1 MSGERRRYY
10 RIDDEVA
17 LACEPLKESQTD
29 QRLKDFWDN
38 EHAFSLRN
46 NYNFQIEQHIA
57 DFHKIENKMPELG
70 RYLAVLQ
77 KQIDRLSEKLNVDEF
92 EQSLHHHKVN
102 LSAQGISF
110 VTDQQFDTES
120 MLEVNLKLLPSG
132 LHLVIMARVITVEKA
147 EDFETGTYRV
157 SLDFEHL
164 HEADREILIKHIH
177 ARQRESLSIAQ
188 DL

>member
-17 LACEPLKESQTD
+17 IACDPVKEIQVD
-29 QRLKDFWDN
+29 ERLKDFWDN
-38 EHAFSLRN
+38 DHAFSIRN

-57 DFHKIENKMPELG
+57 DFHKIESKMPELG
-70 RYLAVLQ
+70 RYLCVLQ
-77 KQIDRLSEKLNVDEF
+77 KQIDRLSEKLIAEEF
-92 EQSLHHHKVN
+92 DQTLTQGKVN

-110 VTDQQFDTES
+110 VTNQKLDPKS
-120 MLEVNLKLLPSG
+120 LVEVNMKLLPSG
-132 LHLVIMARVITVEKA
+132 LHLLIIARVIKTEKA
-147 EDFETGTYRV
+147 ENDESGEYRV

-164 HEADREILIKHIH
+164 REEDREILIKHIH
-177 ARQRESLSIAQ
+177 AKQRESLSIAQ